1 MIHILH
7 LRLLAPTDSSTSVT
21 YPFRVAQA
29 LFDDAFAEAL
39 SLSDDTQTET
49 STVDLHPYY
58 PDGPL
63 VSRSRHRGREQKTVN
78 IPLLRELTIFGRVLK
93 HTIAWRRRT
102 AGATRASI
110 ATTNYP
116 AAAIAVRLGLLG
128 SRTPRIV
135 TLTDLGSFS
144 YSPSKIAALPA
155 WRRIWAGR
163 YARLAASL
171 EQSFDGYILL
181 TASMEEVVNPHDA
194 PSVVVEAIYNPGS
207 LDLAEPPRQHGR
219 VIAHAGTLDKLYGV
233 QSILDAFA
241 MDPSPDSELW
251 LFGRGDMEE
260 EIRNRAEEDP
270 RITYFGFV
278 PRNVVFEHLKKA
290 DLLVNLRD
298 PSLPYTRY
306 SFPSKMLEYMVSGT
320 PVATTR
326 LTGIPEQYWS
336 YLYPIAHG
344 APHTLAQQL
353 SAILDLDPDERRAVG
368 DEARQFVLRRTSAR
382 TQGKKI
388 HDLVRT
394 VVGRTET

>member
-1 MIHILH
+1 MIHVLH
-7 LRLLAPTDSSTSVT
+7 LRLAPSTS

-39 SLSDDTQTET
+39 SLSDDLRTEP
-49 STVDLHPYY
+49 STIDLHAYY

-63 VSRSRHRGREQKTVN
+63 VSRFRHRGGERRTIN
-78 IPLLRELTIFGRVLK
+78 IPLLRELMIFCRALG
-93 HTIAWRRRT
+93 HTISWRRRT
-102 AGATRASI
+102 AGAARASV

-116 AAAIAVRLGLLG
+116 PAAMALRIGLIG
-128 SRTPRIV
+128 SRVPRIV

-155 WRRIWAGR
+155 WRRVWTGQ
-163 YARLAASL
+163 YSRLAASL

-181 TASMEEVVNPHDA
+181 TAAMDEVVNPRHA

-207 LDLAEPPRQHGR
+207 LNLADHPRQHGR

-241 MDPSPDSELW
+241 MDPSTDSELW

-260 EIRNRAEEDP
+260 EIQKRAAEDP

-278 PRNVVFEHLKKA
+278 SRDVVFEHLKKA

-298 PSLPYTRY
+298 PRLPYTRY

-326 LTGIPEQYWS
+326 LTGIPEQYWGH
-336 YLYPIAHG
+336 LYPIDYG

-353 SAILDLDPDERRAVG
+353 SAILALDPDERRAVG
-368 DEARQFVLRRTSAR
+368 EGARQFVLERTSAR

-388 HDLVRT
+388 HDLIRA
-394 VVGRTET
+394 VVGRAET